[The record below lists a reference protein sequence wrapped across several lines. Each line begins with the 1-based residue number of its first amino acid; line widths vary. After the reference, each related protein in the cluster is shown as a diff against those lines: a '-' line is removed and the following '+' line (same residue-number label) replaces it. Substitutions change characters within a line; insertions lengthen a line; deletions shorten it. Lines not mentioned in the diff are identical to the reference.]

1 MGNAVV
7 PYLTPYRETEV
18 SLRSD
23 SLNNQVDLDTA
34 SVNVVPT
41 RGAIVRARF
50 DTRSGLSCADE
61 SDAGQ
66 WQSGAVW
73 CYRHAAGYHKESSS
87 IVGEDGQ
94 LYISGMP
101 EKGALQVNWGKDQ
114 AQQCRVA
121 FTLPEQQD
129 NTGVVMANAVCR

>member
-50 DTRSGLSCADE
+50 DTRVGYRVLMNLTQANGK
-61 SDAGQ
+61 AVPF
-66 WQSGAVW
+66 GAT
-73 CYRHAAGYHKESSS
+73 ATLLDTTKESSS

-94 LYISGMP
+94 LYISGMHV
-101 EKGALQVNWGKDQ
+101 EKVDNVYGPVGRVGAVFGAGAGSGRFW
-114 AQQCRVA
+114 
-121 FTLPEQQD
+121 T
-129 NTGVVMANAVCR
+129 MYS